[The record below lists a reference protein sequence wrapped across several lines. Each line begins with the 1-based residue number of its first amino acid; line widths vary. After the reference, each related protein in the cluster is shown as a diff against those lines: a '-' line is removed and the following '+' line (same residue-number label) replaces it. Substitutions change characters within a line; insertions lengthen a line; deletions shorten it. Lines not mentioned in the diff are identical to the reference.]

1 MAIRRRTRRDRDIS
15 GIMNPHIGEVS
26 RNPGRDNTA
35 GRREWR
41 PSRGTQIQSG
51 GPGGEFGGSQRL
63 YTGRNPFMTPNDPG
77 MDFGAATRG
86 RGRSTGLR
94 NLLENWT
101 GRTMAKDLAP
111 SFNFNDLLEKWHS
124 EGEEFNPRPNLK
136 GRFQEPMPIRFPQSG
151 PAGAPVEGPW
161 NKEYDTPYQG
171 VFNDATT
178 MAKDL
183 VDPALAPE
191 LYEGFEPI
199 NTGYA
204 EALANINNPE
214 YANKW
219 NMTNPRQPGLDE
231 ELMEDYVPPRPRWDN
246 WLGNLVRSI
255 GGRNRGGLASLK
267 YAR

>member
-1 MAIRRRTRRDRDIS
+1 MAYEDRIMRMAANRRRNE
-15 GIMNPHIGEVS
+15 GIANPHIRE
-26 RNPGRDNTA
+26 
-35 GRREWR
+35 RRLR
-41 PSRGTQIQSG
+41 SLRTPSEQTI
-51 GPGGEFGGSQRL
+51 GPV
-63 YTGRNPFMTPNDPG
+63 
-77 MDFGAATRG
+77 G
-86 RGRSTGLR
+86 RGPLSVAEAAYHRGNVGKRSTGLR
-94 NLLENWT
+94 
-101 GRTMAKDLAP
+101 KDIVP
-111 SFNFNDLLEKWHS
+111 TNFNDLLKKWYS
-124 EGEEFNPRPNLK
+124 EGYEFNPRPNLK

-183 VDPALAPE
+183 APTNFNDLLEKWHTNPDVSGIPTLAPE

-199 NTGYA
+199 HTGYA

-255 GGRNRGGLASLK
+255 GGRYRGGLASLK

>member
-1 MAIRRRTRRDRDIS
+1 
-15 GIMNPHIGEVS
+15 
-26 RNPGRDNTA
+26 
-35 GRREWR
+35 
-41 PSRGTQIQSG
+41 
-51 GPGGEFGGSQRL
+51 
-63 YTGRNPFMTPNDPG
+63 MTPNDPG

-124 EGEEFNPRPNLK
+124 EGDPVDMT
-136 GRFQEPMPIRFPQSG
+136 GRSTWSYEPTFD
-151 PAGAPVEGPW
+151 
-161 NKEYDTPYQG
+161 DT
-171 VFNDATT
+171 VTE
-178 MAKDL
+178 KDL

-199 NTGYA
+199 HTGYA

>member
-124 EGEEFNPRPNLK
+124 EGDPVDMT
-136 GRFQEPMPIRFPQSG
+136 GRSTWSYEPTFD
-151 PAGAPVEGPW
+151 
-161 NKEYDTPYQG
+161 DT
-171 VFNDATT
+171 VTE
-178 MAKDL
+178 KDL

-255 GGRNRGGLASLK
+255 GGRNQGGLASLK